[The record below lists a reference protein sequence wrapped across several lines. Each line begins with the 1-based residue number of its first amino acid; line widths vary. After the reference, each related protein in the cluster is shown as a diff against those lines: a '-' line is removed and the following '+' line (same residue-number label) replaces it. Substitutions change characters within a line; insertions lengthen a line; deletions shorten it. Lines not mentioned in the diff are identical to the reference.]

1 MALREKGATVCQDT
15 CALLPTLAHR
25 GNIRLVKL
33 LIEVAGV
40 DVNSKG
46 RQDMTCLIHASRSG
60 KIDIVEYL
68 LMSKDLDVG
77 AQDNRGKT
85 ALDYAVANNKQ
96 AVVELL
102 QTRV

>member
-1 MALREKGATVCQDT
+1 MALRENGATVCADT
-15 CALLPTLAHR
+15 CALLPILAHR
-25 GNIRLVKL
+25 GAIGLMKL

-40 DVNSKG
+40 GVNSRG
-46 RQDMTCLIHASRSG
+46 RQDMTCLILASRGG
-60 KIDIVEYL
+60 KIEIVEYL
-68 LMSKDLDVG
+68 LMSEDLDVG

-85 ALDYAVANNKQ
+85 ALDYAIANKKQ